1 MKTTVYVVKGK
12 SECLLGRKDGINL
25 GIITINEK
33 GTAPEEKVK
42 RLVTTKKEPA
52 QGMGRISGGETQ
64 TEIDKNMEKL
74 VEKHKKLF
82 EGIAKEKVAPL
93 HIYTKE
99 GIKPVA
105 QKLRPVA
112 VHLKEPLRKHLEELL
127 KYDVIEGPLES
138 KDAMGWVSNVVLTKK
153 SWDSTKIRMNL
164 DMRSMGDTVLQTHF
178 PIPTADQLRHEFAYS
193 SRRQIGGF

>member
-1 MKTTVYVVKGK
+1 
-12 SECLLGRKDGINL
+12 
-25 GIITINEK
+25 
-33 GTAPEEKVK
+33 
-42 RLVTTKKEPA
+42 
-52 QGMGRISGGETQ
+52 MGRISGGETQ

-82 EGIAKEKVAPL
+82 EGIGKVKVAPI

-99 GIKPVA
+99 GIKPIA

-138 KDAMGWVSNVVLTKK
+138 KDATGWVSNVVLTKK

-164 DMRSMGDTVLQTHF
+164 DMRSMGDTVRVPSASRISGFVKISGHF
-178 PIPTADQLRHEFAYS
+178 
-193 SRRQIGGF
+193 